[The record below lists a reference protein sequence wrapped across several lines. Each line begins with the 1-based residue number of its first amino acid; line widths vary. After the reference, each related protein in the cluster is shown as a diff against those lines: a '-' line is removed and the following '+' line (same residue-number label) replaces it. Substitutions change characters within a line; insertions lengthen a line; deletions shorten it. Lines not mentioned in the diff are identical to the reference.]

1 MQIQTER
8 QFIPGSNDVS
18 PTLGLQRIRAG
29 QCGVAGGIG
38 STAWGSNGFTATE
51 ITQLATEIETTGRGV
66 LLEFIAIQVPSLAT
80 ITPGQPSR
88 GGFGPC
94 TGDAAI
100 VCVNEVT
107 GLTVGLLNVG
117 GSSATYVAHLSFF
130 DQAPPAGIQRYR
142 FYRFNNASLGV
153 QDPQILIREI

>member
-1 MQIQTER
+1 MQIKTER
-8 QFIPGSNDVS
+8 HFLPGSSDTNPVN
-18 PTLGLQRIRAG
+18 GLQRIRAG

-38 STAWGSNGFTATE
+38 STAWGSNGFTSTE

-66 LLEFIAIQVPSLAT
+66 LLEFVAIQSPSIAS
-80 ITPGQPSR
+80 ITAGQPSR

-100 VCVNEVT
+100 VCVNEIT
-107 GLTVGLLNVG
+107 GQTVGSLNVG
-117 GSSATYVAHLSFF
+117 SSSNTYVAHHAFF
-130 DQAPPAGIQRYR
+130 DPAPPAGIQRYR